1 MFKKLL
7 IANRGEIACR
17 VIKTAR
23 KMGITTVAVYSDADR
38 DALHVKMADEAIHIG
53 PPPASESY
61 IVIDK
66 IMAAIKASGAEAVH
80 PGYGF
85 LSENMKFAEAL
96 DKAGVAFVGPPTG
109 AIEAMGDKITSK
121 KLAAEAGVST
131 VPGYMG
137 LIADADEAVKI
148 SNQIGYPV
156 MIKASAG
163 GGGKGMRIAWN
174 DLETREG
181 FQASKNEAK
190 SSFGDDRIFIEKFVT
205 QPRHIEIQVLADSH
219 GNTVYLG
226 ERECSIQRR
235 NQKVIEEAPSPFLDA
250 ATRKAM
256 GEQACA
262 LARAVGYTSAGTVE
276 FIVDG
281 NRNFYFLEMNTR
293 LQVEHPVTELITGI
307 DLVEQMIR
315 VAAGEKLPFT
325 QDDIK
330 LTGWAMESRL
340 YAEDPYRNFLPSIG
354 RLTRY
359 RPPAEVQAG
368 PLNHSGKWQGDAPK
382 GETAVRNDTG
392 VFEGGE
398 ISMFYDPMIAKLCT
412 WAPDRL
418 GAIKA
423 MRVALDGFEV
433 EGIGHNLPFLSA
445 VMEHDRF
452 VSGNITTAFIAEEY
466 PEGFTGATLADDAA
480 QRVAAAAAA
489 MHRVA
494 EIRRT
499 RVSGRMDNHERRV
512 GSDWVVTLQ
521 GQTYP
526 VTIAADHDGST
537 VTFADGAAMRVTSDW
552 TPGDQLARLMVDGA
566 ALLLKVGKIPGGFR
580 IRTRGADL
588 KVHVRT
594 PRQAE
599 LARLMPEK
607 LPPDT
612 SKFLLCPMPGLI
624 VRIDVAVGQ
633 EVQEGQTLCTVEA
646 MKMEN
651 ILRAERRGVVAAI
664 KCGPG
669 DSLAVDQIIME
680 FE

>member
-1 MFKKLL
+1 MFSKIL

-23 KMGITTVAVYSDADR
+23 KMGIKTVAIYSDADR
-38 DALHVKMADEAIHIG
+38 NALHVAMADEAVHIG
-53 PPPASESY
+53 PPPANQSY

-66 IMAAIKASGAEAVH
+66 VMQAIRQSGAEAVH

-85 LSENMKFAEAL
+85 LSENSKFAEAL
-96 DKAGVAFVGPPTG
+96 DAEGVAFVGPPVG
-109 AIEAMGDKITSK
+109 AIEKMGDKITSK
-121 KLAAEAGVST
+121 KIAQEAGVST

-137 LIADADEAVKI
+137 LIEDAEEAVRI
-148 SNQIGYPV
+148 SQEIGYPV

-174 DLETREG
+174 DTEAREG
-181 FQASKNEAK
+181 FQSSKNEAAN
-190 SSFGDDRIFIEKFVT
+190 SFGDDRIFIEKFVT

-219 GNTVYLG
+219 GNCIYLG

-235 NQKVIEEAPSPFLDA
+235 NQKVVEEAPSPFLDPG
-250 ATRKAM
+250 TRKAM

-262 LARAVGYTSAGTVE
+262 LAKAVGYTSAGTVE

-281 NRNFYFLEMNTR
+281 EKNFYFLEMNTR
-293 LQVEHPVTELITGI
+293 LQVEHPVTELITGV

-315 VAAGEKLPFT
+315 VAHGEKLSIR
-325 QDDIK
+325 QSDVK
-330 LTGWAMESRL
+330 LNGWAIESRL

-354 RLTRY
+354 RLSTY
-359 RPPAEVQAG
+359 RPPAE
-368 PLNHSGKWQGDAPK
+368 SST
-382 GETAVRNDTG
+382 ETSVVRNDTG

-398 ISMFYDPMIAKLCT
+398 ISMYYDPMIAKLCT

-418 GAIKA
+418 GAIEH
-423 MRVALDGFEV
+423 MRLALDRFEV

-445 VMEHDRF
+445 VMDHPKF
-452 VSGNITTAFIAEEY
+452 VKGDMTTAFIAEEY
-466 PEGFTGATLADDAA
+466 PDGFAGVILEEAA
-480 QRVAAAAAA
+480 LKSIAASCAA
-489 MHRVA
+489 MNRVA

-499 RVSGRMDNHERRV
+499 KVSGRLDNHERKV
-512 GSDWVVTLQ
+512 GDDWVVTLQ
-521 GQTYP
+521 GTSFR
-526 VTIAADHDGST
+526 VKIDADPKGSDVVFEDGLSL
-537 VTFADGAAMRVTSDW
+537 RVSGDW
-552 TPGDQLARLMVDGA
+552 TPGKTLADMTVNGETLVM
-566 ALLLKVGKIPGGFR
+566 KIGKISGGFR
-580 IRTRGADL
+580 VRSRGADL

-599 LARLMPEK
+599 LAGWMIEK

-612 SKFLLCPMPGLI
+612 SRLLLCPMPGMI
-624 VRIDVAVGQ
+624 VKVDVAEGE
-633 EVQEGQTLCTVEA
+633 EVQEGQALCTVEA

-651 ILRAERRGVVAAI
+651 ILRAEK
-664 KCGPG
+664 KCTVSQINVSAGE
-669 DSLAVDQIIME
+669 SLSVDDVIME

>member
-1 MFKKLL
+1 M
-7 IANRGEIACR
+7 
-17 VIKTAR
+17 
-23 KMGITTVAVYSDADR
+23 
-38 DALHVKMADEAIHIG
+38 
-53 PPPASESY
+53 
-61 IVIDK
+61 
-66 IMAAIKASGAEAVH
+66 
-80 PGYGF
+80 
-85 LSENMKFAEAL
+85 
-96 DKAGVAFVGPPTG
+96 
-109 AIEAMGDKITSK
+109 
-121 KLAAEAGVST
+121 
-131 VPGYMG
+131 
-137 LIADADEAVKI
+137 
-148 SNQIGYPV
+148 
-156 MIKASAG
+156 
-163 GGGKGMRIAWN
+163 
-174 DLETREG
+174 
-181 FQASKNEAK
+181 
-190 SSFGDDRIFIEKFVT
+190 
-205 QPRHIEIQVLADSH
+205 
-219 GNTVYLG
+219 
-226 ERECSIQRR
+226 
-235 NQKVIEEAPSPFLDA
+235 IEEAPSPFLDA
-250 ATRKAM
+250 ATRRAM

-315 VAAGEKLPFT
+315 VAAGEKLPFA
-325 QDDIK
+325 QDDIR

-359 RPPAEVQAG
+359 RPPAEIQAG
-368 PLNHSGKWQGDAPK
+368 PLNQSGKWQGDAPV

-418 GAIKA
+418 GAIEA

-445 VMEHDRF
+445 VMEHERF

-466 PEGFTGATLADDAA
+466 PEGFGGATLAADAA

-489 MHRVA
+489 MYRVA

-512 GSDWVVTLQ
+512 GSDWVVRLQ
-521 GQTYP
+521 AQEYP
-526 VTIAADHDGST
+526 LTIAADHEGST
-537 VTFADGAAMRVTSDW
+537 LSFADGAVMRVTSDW
-552 TPGDQLARLMVDGA
+552 TPGDQLARLTVDGA
-566 ALLLKVGKIPGGFR
+566 PLVLKVGKIPGGFR

-624 VRIDVAVGQ
+624 VRIDVEVGQ

-664 KCGPG
+664 TCGPG

>member
-1 MFKKLL
+1 
-7 IANRGEIACR
+7 
-17 VIKTAR
+17 
-23 KMGITTVAVYSDADR
+23 
-38 DALHVKMADEAIHIG
+38 
-53 PPPASESY
+53 
-61 IVIDK
+61 
-66 IMAAIKASGAEAVH
+66 
-80 PGYGF
+80 
-85 LSENMKFAEAL
+85 
-96 DKAGVAFVGPPTG
+96 
-109 AIEAMGDKITSK
+109 
-121 KLAAEAGVST
+121 
-131 VPGYMG
+131 
-137 LIADADEAVKI
+137 
-148 SNQIGYPV
+148 
-156 MIKASAG
+156 
-163 GGGKGMRIAWN
+163 
-174 DLETREG
+174 
-181 FQASKNEAK
+181 
-190 SSFGDDRIFIEKFVT
+190 
-205 QPRHIEIQVLADSH
+205 
-219 GNTVYLG
+219 
-226 ERECSIQRR
+226 
-235 NQKVIEEAPSPFLDA
+235 
-250 ATRKAM
+250 
-256 GEQACA
+256 
-262 LARAVGYTSAGTVE
+262 
-276 FIVDG
+276 
-281 NRNFYFLEMNTR
+281 
-293 LQVEHPVTELITGI
+293 
-307 DLVEQMIR
+307 
-315 VAAGEKLPFT
+315 
-325 QDDIK
+325 
-330 LTGWAMESRL
+330 
-340 YAEDPYRNFLPSIG
+340 
-354 RLTRY
+354 
-359 RPPAEVQAG
+359 VQAG
-368 PLNHSGKWQGDAPK
+368 PLNATGKWQGDAPV
-382 GETAVRNDTG
+382 GDTAVRNDTG

-418 GAIKA
+418 GAITA
-423 MRVALDGFEV
+423 MRAALDGFEV

-512 GSDWVVTLQ
+512 GHDWVVTLQ
-521 GQTYP
+521 GHDHP

-537 VTFADGAAMRVTSDW
+537 VTFPDGTAMRVTSDW

-566 ALLLKVGKIPGGFR
+566 PLVLKVGKIPGGFR

-624 VRIDVAVGQ
+624 VRIDVEIGQ

>member
-1 MFKKLL
+1 MFSKIL

-23 KMGITTVAVYSDADR
+23 KMGIKTVAIYSDADR
-38 DALHVKMADEAIHIG
+38 NALHVAMADEAVHIG
-53 PPPASESY
+53 PPPANQSY

-66 IMAAIKASGAEAVH
+66 VMQAIRQSGAEAVH

-85 LSENMKFAEAL
+85 LSENSKFAEAL
-96 DKAGVAFVGPPTG
+96 DAEGVAFVGPPVG
-109 AIEAMGDKITSK
+109 AIEKMGDKITSK
-121 KLAAEAGVST
+121 KIAQEAGVST

-137 LIADADEAVKI
+137 LIEDAEEAVRI
-148 SNQIGYPV
+148 SQEIGYPV

-174 DLETREG
+174 DTEAREG
-181 FQASKNEAK
+181 FQSSKNEAAN
-190 SSFGDDRIFIEKFVT
+190 SFGDDRIFIEKFVT

-219 GNTVYLG
+219 GNCIYLG

-235 NQKVIEEAPSPFLDA
+235 NQKVVEEAPSPFLDPG
-250 ATRKAM
+250 TRKAM

-262 LARAVGYTSAGTVE
+262 LAKAVGYTSAGTVE

-281 NRNFYFLEMNTR
+281 EKNFYFLEMNTR
-293 LQVEHPVTELITGI
+293 LQVEHPVTELITGV

-315 VAAGEKLPFT
+315 VAHGEKLSIR
-325 QDDIK
+325 QSDVK
-330 LTGWAMESRL
+330 LNGWAMESRL

-354 RLTRY
+354 RLSTY
-359 RPPAEVQAG
+359 RPPAE
-368 PLNHSGKWQGDAPK
+368 SST
-382 GETAVRNDTG
+382 ETSVVRNDTG

-398 ISMFYDPMIAKLCT
+398 ISMYYDPMIAKLCT

-418 GAIKA
+418 GAIEH
-423 MRVALDGFEV
+423 MRLALDRFEV

-445 VMEHDRF
+445 VMDHPKF
-452 VSGNITTAFIAEEY
+452 VKGDMTTAFIAEEY
-466 PEGFTGATLADDAA
+466 PDGFAGVILEEAA
-480 QRVAAAAAA
+480 LKSIAASCAA
-489 MHRVA
+489 MNRVA

-499 RVSGRMDNHERRV
+499 KVSGRLDNHERKV
-512 GSDWVVTLQ
+512 GDDWVVTLQ
-521 GQTYP
+521 GTSFR
-526 VTIAADHDGST
+526 VKIDADPKGSDVVFEDGVSL
-537 VTFADGAAMRVTSDW
+537 RVSGDW
-552 TPGDQLARLMVDGA
+552 TPGKTLADMTVNGETLVM
-566 ALLLKVGKIPGGFR
+566 KIGKISGGFR
-580 IRTRGADL
+580 VRSRGADL

-599 LARLMPEK
+599 LAGWMIEK

-612 SKFLLCPMPGLI
+612 SRLLLCPMPGMI
-624 VRIDVAVGQ
+624 VKVDVAEGE
-633 EVQEGQTLCTVEA
+633 EVQEGQALCTVEA

-651 ILRAERRGVVAAI
+651 ILRAEK
-664 KCGPG
+664 KCTVSQINVSAGE
-669 DSLAVDQIIME
+669 SLSVDDVIME

>member
-1 MFKKLL
+1 MMFSKIL

-23 KMGITTVAVYSDADR
+23 KMGIKTVAIYSDADLN
-38 DALHVKMADEAIHIG
+38 ALHVAMADEAVHIG
-53 PPPASESY
+53 PPPANQSY

-66 IMAAIKASGAEAVH
+66 VMQAIRQSGAEAVH

-85 LSENMKFAEAL
+85 LSENSKFAEAL
-96 DKAGVAFVGPPTG
+96 DAEGVAFVGPPVG
-109 AIEAMGDKITSK
+109 AIEKMGDKITSK
-121 KLAAEAGVST
+121 KIAQEAGVST

-137 LIADADEAVKI
+137 LIEDAEEAVRI
-148 SNQIGYPV
+148 SQEIGYPV

-174 DLETREG
+174 DTEAREG
-181 FQASKNEAK
+181 FQSSKNEAAN
-190 SSFGDDRIFIEKFVT
+190 SFGDDRIFIEKFVT

-219 GNTVYLG
+219 GNCIYLG

-235 NQKVIEEAPSPFLDA
+235 NQKVVEEAPSPFLDPG
-250 ATRKAM
+250 TRKAM

-262 LARAVGYTSAGTVE
+262 LAKAVGYTSAGTVE

-281 NRNFYFLEMNTR
+281 EKNFYFLEMNTR
-293 LQVEHPVTELITGI
+293 LQVEHPVTELITGV

-315 VAAGEKLPFT
+315 VAHGEKLSIR
-325 QDDIK
+325 QSDVK
-330 LTGWAMESRL
+330 LNGWAIESRL

-354 RLTRY
+354 RLSTY
-359 RPPAEVQAG
+359 RPPAE
-368 PLNHSGKWQGDAPK
+368 SST
-382 GETAVRNDTG
+382 ETSVVRNDTG

-398 ISMFYDPMIAKLCT
+398 ISMYYDPMIAKLCT

-418 GAIKA
+418 GAIEH
-423 MRVALDGFEV
+423 MRLALDRFEV

-445 VMEHDRF
+445 VMDHPKF
-452 VSGNITTAFIAEEY
+452 VKGDITTAFIAEEY
-466 PEGFTGATLADDAA
+466 PDGFAGVILDEAA
-480 QRVAAAAAA
+480 LKSIAASCAA
-489 MHRVA
+489 MNRVA

-499 RVSGRMDNHERRV
+499 KVSGRLDNHERKV
-512 GSDWVVTLQ
+512 GDDWIVTLQ
-521 GQTYP
+521 GTSFR
-526 VTIAADHDGST
+526 VKIDADPKGSDVVFEDGVSL
-537 VTFADGAAMRVTSDW
+537 RVSGDW
-552 TPGDQLARLMVDGA
+552 TPGKTLADMTVNGETLVM
-566 ALLLKVGKIPGGFR
+566 KIGKISGGFR
-580 IRTRGADL
+580 VRSRGADL

-599 LARLMPEK
+599 LAGWMIEK

-612 SKFLLCPMPGLI
+612 SRLLLCPMPGMI
-624 VRIDVAVGQ
+624 VKVDVAEGE
-633 EVQEGQTLCTVEA
+633 EVQEGQALCTVEA

-651 ILRAERRGVVAAI
+651 ILRAEK
-664 KCGPG
+664 KCTISKINVSAGE
-669 DSLAVDQIIME
+669 SLSVDDVIME

>member
-1 MFKKLL
+1 MFSKIL

-23 KMGITTVAVYSDADR
+23 KMGIKTVAIYSDADR
-38 DALHVKMADEAIHIG
+38 NALHVAMADEAVHIG
-53 PPPASESY
+53 PPPANQSY

-66 IMAAIKASGAEAVH
+66 VMQAIRQSGAEAVH

-85 LSENMKFAEAL
+85 LSENSKFAEAL
-96 DKAGVAFVGPPTG
+96 DAEGVAFVGPPVG
-109 AIEAMGDKITSK
+109 AIEKMGDKITSK
-121 KLAAEAGVST
+121 KIAQEAGVST

-137 LIADADEAVKI
+137 LIEDAEEAVRI
-148 SNQIGYPV
+148 SQEIGYPV

-174 DLETREG
+174 DTETREG
-181 FQASKNEAK
+181 FQSSKNEAAN
-190 SSFGDDRIFIEKFVT
+190 SFGDDRIFIEKFVT

-219 GNTVYLG
+219 GNCIYLG

-235 NQKVIEEAPSPFLDA
+235 NQKVVEEAPSPFLDPG
-250 ATRKAM
+250 TRKAM

-262 LARAVGYTSAGTVE
+262 LAKAVGYTSAGTVE

-281 NRNFYFLEMNTR
+281 EKNFYFLEMNTR
-293 LQVEHPVTELITGI
+293 LQVEHPVTELITGV

-315 VAAGEKLPFT
+315 VAHGEKLSIR
-325 QDDIK
+325 QSDVK
-330 LTGWAMESRL
+330 LNGWAIESRL

-354 RLTRY
+354 RLSTY
-359 RPPAEVQAG
+359 RPPAE
-368 PLNHSGKWQGDAPK
+368 SST
-382 GETAVRNDTG
+382 ETSVVRNDTG

-398 ISMFYDPMIAKLCT
+398 ISMYYDPMIAKLCT

-418 GAIKA
+418 GAIEH
-423 MRVALDGFEV
+423 MRLALDRFEV

-445 VMEHDRF
+445 VMDHPKF
-452 VSGNITTAFIAEEY
+452 VKGDMTTAFIAEEY
-466 PEGFTGATLADDAA
+466 PDGFEGVILDEAA
-480 QRVAAAAAA
+480 LKSIAASCAA
-489 MHRVA
+489 MNRVA

-499 RVSGRMDNHERRV
+499 KVSGRLDNHERKV
-512 GSDWVVTLQ
+512 GDDWVVTLQ
-521 GQTYP
+521 GISFR
-526 VTIAADHDGST
+526 VKIDADPKGSDVVFEDGVSL
-537 VTFADGAAMRVTSDW
+537 RVSGDW
-552 TPGDQLARLMVDGA
+552 TPGKTLADMTVNGETLVM
-566 ALLLKVGKIPGGFR
+566 KIGKISGGFR
-580 IRTRGADL
+580 VRSRGADL

-599 LARLMPEK
+599 LAGWMIEK

-612 SKFLLCPMPGLI
+612 SRLLLCPMPGMI
-624 VRIDVAVGQ
+624 VKVDVAEGE
-633 EVQEGQTLCTVEA
+633 EVQEGQALCTVEA

-651 ILRAERRGVVAAI
+651 ILRAEK
-664 KCGPG
+664 KCTISKINVSAGE
-669 DSLAVDQIIME
+669 SLSVDDVIME